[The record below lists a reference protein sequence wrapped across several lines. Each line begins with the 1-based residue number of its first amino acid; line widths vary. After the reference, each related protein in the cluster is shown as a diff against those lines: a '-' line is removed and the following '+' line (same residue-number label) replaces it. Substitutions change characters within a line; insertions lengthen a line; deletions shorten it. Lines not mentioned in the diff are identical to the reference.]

1 MPARLK
7 KFHSD
12 EVRAKIQ
19 ASRLVNILQDAS
31 DGNIELSAVRLGAI
45 NSLLDRSLAKLS
57 QVEHVGDANRPLSVV
72 HKIELIAL

>member
-12 EVRAKIQ
+12 EVRSKIQ
-19 ASRLVNILQDAS
+19 AIRLVNILQDAS
-31 DGNIELSAVRLGAI
+31 EGTIELSAVRLGAI

-57 QVEHVGDANRPLSVV
+57 QVEHIGDAANPLRVV

>member
-12 EVRAKIQ
+12 EVRSKIQ
-19 ASRLVNILQDAS
+19 AIRLVNILQDAS
-31 DGNIELSAVRLGAI
+31 EGTIELSAVRLGAI

>member
-19 ASRLVNILQDAS
+19 ASQLVNILQQAS
-31 DGNIELSAVRLGAI
+31 EGEIEISAVRLGAI